1 MASLP
6 RRLLGRSK
14 GDYFV
19 FDPRAQ
25 GVTEFDI
32 LSYRWGKTGAPYRC
46 DIGGV
51 DWDVILPKQKL
62 NDIKR
67 LMESAGIDSLW
78 VDCVCI
84 HRTDQAEMAAEMA
97 NMYHYYK
104 SARRC
109 HILID
114 MDEVWNPDEIGNDL
128 QFIDHIL
135 THMGGAAL
143 AAEATR
149 LTENMTRYLS
159 EWAHRPW
166 LFPQDKSVVRA
177 AAVEMGVLNCYSTCI
192 SHVRSLF
199 QNLYFSRVWTFQ
211 EMLLGKN
218 ITMWG
223 VNEKTISCIGYLH
236 TWMDLA
242 TDAKDKAYK
251 LQAWIDTCRVL
262 KSASVK
268 AVLATIEADKLTL
281 SFLQIQVKGINSA
294 RTDIINGGPH
304 WWVHNYKGISNV
316 FSAVSL
322 RPRGCVQVADIF
334 RGLLG
339 VFNGLF
345 TAAEIEREMPD
356 DDIETSSFNF
366 FRQLSEKTGYA
377 WTRLA
382 ISSKDRGE
390 WDWIPVM
397 ASYSKLLTTDC
408 FAGVVQLG
416 RLRPNGV
423 AKTDATTGLIG
434 KPRKYMTI
442 RLRQENSDDF
452 EFSYRGC
459 NCGKTVKTG
468 FLKSEQ
474 IPLHNQRRNV
484 VGDETGRTL
493 VQLSTLLGSIMDP
506 GGDVKKYRHRLLSK
520 LLPNWRVTDP
530 NAKPTDWIDRCVSG
544 TPWENPNP
552 YFIRAHNKSINY
564 RLADMLSCESRLA
577 NETTRCISCEIVV
590 NCGCTIVGPFALMMQ
605 AIVSMEGSFLGETAA
620 NLDAD
625 DRIVLQDGLGLVQV
639 GDVGREGFHLVAFRG
654 DVQAYQSHAAA
665 CRNTKDTKPVL
676 YKVQWPTG
684 RALVREDFKH
694 DFADMARD
702 YGCVNTDGSGNLLIC
717 RNHPIDPYR
726 IVGVCI
732 DEYIPSNKGKRVVT
746 IK

>member
-14 GDYFV
+14 GNYFV

-25 GVTEFDI
+25 GVTDYDI
-32 LSYRWGKTGAPYRC
+32 LSYRWGDTRTPYRC

-51 DWDVILPKQKL
+51 DWDVILPEQKL
-62 NDIKR
+62 KDIKR

-84 HRTDQAEMAAEMA
+84 HQTDRAEMAAEMA

-104 SARRC
+104 RARRC

-114 MDEVWNPDEIGNDL
+114 MDEVWDPDEIGKDL
-128 QFIDHIL
+128 RFIDHIL

-149 LTENMTRYLS
+149 LTENMTRRLS
-159 EWAHRPW
+159 EWAHRTW
-166 LFPQDKSVVRA
+166 LFPLDESVARA
-177 AAVEMGVLNCYSTCI
+177 AGVEMGLLNCYSTCI
-192 SHVRSLF
+192 RHVCSLF

-218 ITMWG
+218 ITLWG
-223 VNEKTISCIGYLH
+223 VNKKTMSCIGHLY

-251 LQAWIDTCRVL
+251 LQAWIESCRVL

-268 AVLATIEADKLTL
+268 AVLARIEDDNLTL
-281 SFLQIQVKGINSA
+281 GLLQIQVKGINSA
-294 RTDIINGGPH
+294 RTDIISGGPH
-304 WWVHNYKGISNV
+304 WWLDNHKGISNV

-345 TAAEIEREMPD
+345 TAEEIEREMPD
-356 DDIETSSFNF
+356 NDIESSSFSF
-366 FRQLSEKTGYA
+366 FKQLSEKTGYA

-397 ASYSKLLTTDC
+397 ASSSRLLTTDC

-416 RLRPNGV
+416 RLKPNGV

-442 RLRQENSDDF
+442 RLRQENSADF
-452 EFSYRGC
+452 NFSYHGC
-459 NCGKTVKTG
+459 NCGRSIKTG
-468 FLKSEQ
+468 FRKTEQ
-474 IPLHNQRRNV
+474 INLHDRRRNV

-493 VQLSTLLGSIMDP
+493 VILSTLLGSIMEP
-506 GGDVKKYRHRLLSK
+506 GGNVKEYRYKLLSK

-544 TPWENPNP
+544 TPWENPNSD
-552 YFIRAHNKSINY
+552 FIRVHNESMNY
-564 RLADMLSCESRLA
+564 RLADMISCASRLA
-577 NETTRCISCEIVV
+577 NDTTKCISCEIVV
-590 NCGCTIVGPFALMMQ
+590 NCGCTIIGPFALMMQ
-605 AIVSMEGSFLGETAA
+605 AIVSMEGSFLGATAA

-625 DRIVLQDGLGLVQV
+625 DRIVLQDGLGLVQI
-639 GDVGREGFHLVAFRG
+639 GDVGREGFHLVAFEG
-654 DVQAYQSHAAA
+654 DVQAYRLHAAA
-665 CRNTKDTKPVL
+665 CRNTKDTKPVF
-676 YKVQWPTG
+676 YKGQWPTG
-684 RALVREDFKH
+684 RAMVREDFKH
-694 DFADMARD
+694 GFAGMTRD
-702 YGCVNTDGSGNLLIC
+702 YGYVDTDGSGNLLIC

-732 DEYIPSNKGKRVVT
+732 DEHFHSKKGKQPVY